1 LLSPFRVFV
10 TDLEEPE
17 VYKEL
22 RVFVENKPGKLSKIA
37 ELLGNAGIDL
47 LALELADEGQFG
59 VFKLLT
65 AEPDRAKQILSEANM
80 TVAFN
85 QVAIIEIADQPGSLL
100 KLAKA
105 MEQAQLNV
113 SDAYGCILER
123 GKRAVFVVKGDK
135 LDAIEAAAANV
146 GLKALSSLE

>member
-1 LLSPFRVFV
+1 M
-10 TDLEEPE
+10 
-17 VYKEL
+17 YKEL
-22 RVFVENKPGKLSKIA
+22 RVFVENKPGKLSRIA

-80 TVAFN
+80 TVAMN
-85 QVAIIEIADQPGSLL
+85 QVAIIEIPDQPGSLV

-105 MEQAQLNV
+105 MEQAQLNIT
-113 SDAYGCILER
+113 DAYGCILER
-123 GKRAVFVVKGDK
+123 GKRAVFVVKGDN
-135 LDAIEAAAANV
+135 LESIESAAASA
-146 GLKALSSLE
+146 GLKALDSLE